1 MWPGPC
7 WDERLES
14 ILGRKSRRIHER
26 TGRSERTMLSPLET
40 LAALLGS
47 SLYEDPRRQG
57 VDVRDAHYLVMLI
70 GYDA

>member
-1 MWPGPC
+1 
-7 WDERLES
+7 
-14 ILGRKSRRIHER
+14 
-26 TGRSERTMLSPLET
+26 MLSPLET